1 MHAHAH
7 LAVLAVCALALV
19 PCAAGTMCD
28 VDADYNGAAI
38 AWTKDDGSPGGTCD
52 SVQAPMLTSL
62 GKTSWNDATC
72 ESMASTT
79 WGSGAT
85 VLVSLNE
92 FGANCCGSLAKT
104 RCYDDSTMC
113 DVDADFN
120 GAAIAWTNDDGSAGG
135 KCDSTAGGILARL
148 GKASWNALTCGSMA
162 STVSQK
168 RTDVNVTALEEIS
181 WYGANCC
188 GSLAKTRCF
197 DSMCKDGASFKDS
210 AVAGR
215 VAIPGLGPMDL
226 TCGGERGLNTQ
237 ALSVWKL
244 STSNPTMQWS
254 DASCADMTKN
264 LTTYFNRQYFHHL
277 YLNSTMK
284 EFVQTYGAA
293 CCGSLAKAHDPCEVL
308 PPARANP
315 VLGGRHVLY

>member
-19 PCAAGTMCD
+19 PCAAGTMCHAYGD
-28 VDADYNGAAI
+28 FTGTAI
-38 AWTKDDGSPGGTCD
+38 ADQGSGGTCD
-52 SVQAPMLTSL
+52 SVQGPMLTSL
-62 GKTSWNDATC
+62 GGSWNDATC

-85 VLVSLNE
+85 VLVSLRE
-92 FGANCCGSLAKT
+92 YGANCCGSLAKT

-120 GAAIAWTNDDGSAGG
+120 GAAMASDGGTIPCSYYNGMFL
-135 KCDSTAGGILARL
+135 STL
-148 GKASWNALTCGSMA
+148 KVTSWNAVTCGSMA
-162 STVSQK
+162 STISQK
-168 RTDVNVTALEEIS
+168 RPNQNVTALEEIS
-181 WYGANCC
+181 WYGAACC

-197 DSMCKDGASFKDS
+197 DSMCRIDSDFQTTQSSGVTLLGVGEGGADII
-210 AVAGR
+210 
-215 VAIPGLGPMDL
+215 IP
-226 TCGGERGLNTQ
+226 CGGERGVASQ

-277 YLNSTMK
+277 YLKSTMK

>member
-19 PCAAGTMCD
+19 PCAAGTMCHAYGDFTGTAIADQGSGETCDSLSASMLTSLGGGSWSDATCESMASTTWSGALTVLASLGHYGANCCGSLAKTKCYDDSTMCD

-38 AWTKDDGSPGGTCD
+38 SHTKDDGSPGGTCD
-52 SVQAPMLTSL
+52 SVEGPMLTSL
-62 GKTSWNDATC
+62 GETSWNDATC

-85 VLVSLNE
+85 VLVSLSE

-148 GKASWNALTCGSMA
+148 GKTSWNALTCGSMA
-162 STVSQK
+162 STISQK
-168 RTDVNVTALEEIS
+168 RPNQNVTALEEIS
-181 WYGANCC
+181 WHGANCC

-197 DSMCKDGASFKDS
+197 D
-210 AVAGR
+210 
-215 VAIPGLGPMDL
+215 
-226 TCGGERGLNTQ
+226 
-237 ALSVWKL
+237 
-244 STSNPTMQWS
+244 
-254 DASCADMTKN
+254 
-264 LTTYFNRQYFHHL
+264 
-277 YLNSTMK
+277 
-284 EFVQTYGAA
+284 
-293 CCGSLAKAHDPCEVL
+293 EVL